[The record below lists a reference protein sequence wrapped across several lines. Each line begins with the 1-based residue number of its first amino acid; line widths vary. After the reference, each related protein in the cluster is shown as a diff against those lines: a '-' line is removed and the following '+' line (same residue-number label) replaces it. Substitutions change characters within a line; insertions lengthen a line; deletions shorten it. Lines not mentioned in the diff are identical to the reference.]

1 MIQVSDFIAMFAPS
15 SPKDIILIFKRRAF
29 LCPIGSIV
37 SKDIRLSIPIREYPF
52 FIDCILV
59 LWRDIGRRQPFLY
72 LYISITFSF
81 MPKNSVIC
89 NAGNNSTR
97 TATSAHETCTSLTS
111 FFKAHNFVKSKLLR
125 MFAAFTARTSVL
137 IYERRA
143 FLCPIGSVVSK
154 DIRLSIP
161 IREYPFFIDC
171 ILVLAGTGRRQPSLY
186 LNISNTFSLMARTD
200 VICNAVNNST
210 RTATSAHETGIR
222 FFILSLDSNTL
233 RYYTPFGKR
242 RRKLSDSAT
251 MRQAL
256 CNAMLSEYPGI
267 RRIKIK
273 DCGIRFYS
281 RVWMHSGRVIHHKAY
296 SLRNLAGIL
305 CEKVENQEIILS

>member
-89 NAGNNSTR
+89 NA
-97 TATSAHETCTSLTS
+97 
-111 FFKAHNFVKSKLLR
+111 
-125 MFAAFTARTSVL
+125 
-137 IYERRA
+137 
-143 FLCPIGSVVSK
+143 
-154 DIRLSIP
+154 
-161 IREYPFFIDC
+161 
-171 ILVLAGTGRRQPSLY
+171 
-186 LNISNTFSLMARTD
+186 
-200 VICNAVNNST
+200 VNNST

-242 RRKLSDSAT
+242 RRKSSDSAT
-251 MRQAL
+251 MRQSL

-273 DCGIRFYS
+273 DCGIRFYA

-305 CEKVENQEIILS
+305 CEKVENQEITLS

>member
-1 MIQVSDFIAMFAPS
+1 
-15 SPKDIILIFKRRAF
+15 
-29 LCPIGSIV
+29 
-37 SKDIRLSIPIREYPF
+37 
-52 FIDCILV
+52 
-59 LWRDIGRRQPFLY
+59 
-72 LYISITFSF
+72 
-81 MPKNSVIC
+81 
-89 NAGNNSTR
+89 
-97 TATSAHETCTSLTS
+97 
-111 FFKAHNFVKSKLLR
+111 

-137 IYERRA
+137 IYKRRA
-143 FLCPIGSVVSK
+143 FLCPIGSIVSK

-222 FFILSLDSNTL
+222 FFILSLDSDTL

-242 RRKLSDSAT
+242 RRKSSDSAT
-251 MRQAL
+251 MRQSL

-273 DCGIRFYS
+273 DCGIRFYA

-305 CEKVENQEIILS
+305 CEKVENQEITLS

>member
-89 NAGNNSTR
+89 NAVNNSTR

-111 FFKAHNFVKSKLLR
+111 FQTLETLIPQLHE
-125 MFAAFTARTSVL
+125 ARIRFRKNRVTGVFNITGRYTTMSAPTIEQLIDNVL
-137 IYERRA
+137 E
-143 FLCPIGSVVSK
+143 K
-154 DIRLSIP
+154 Q
-161 IREYPFFIDC
+161 REYRDYISESRKRKATQAPC
-171 ILVLAGTGRRQPSLY
+171 I
-186 LNISNTFSLMARTD
+186 
-200 VICNAVNNST
+200 
-210 RTATSAHETGIR
+210 
-222 FFILSLDSNTL
+222 
-233 RYYTPFGKR
+233 
-242 RRKLSDSAT
+242 
-251 MRQAL
+251 
-256 CNAMLSEYPGI
+256 
-267 RRIKIK
+267 
-273 DCGIRFYS
+273 
-281 RVWMHSGRVIHHKAY
+281 
-296 SLRNLAGIL
+296 
-305 CEKVENQEIILS
+305 

>member
-89 NAGNNSTR
+89 NAVNNSTR

-111 FFKAHNFVKSKLLR
+111 FFKAFNFVKSKLLR

-137 IYERRA
+137 IYKRRA
-143 FLCPIGSVVSK
+143 FLCPIGSIVSK

-186 LNISNTFSLMARTD
+186 LTFQ
-200 VICNAVNNST
+200 I
-210 RTATSAHETGIR
+210 H
-222 FFILSLDSNTL
+222 
-233 RYYTPFGKR
+233 
-242 RRKLSDSAT
+242 
-251 MRQAL
+251 
-256 CNAMLSEYPGI
+256 
-267 RRIKIK
+267 
-273 DCGIRFYS
+273 S
-281 RVWMHSGRVIHHKAY
+281 R
-296 SLRNLAGIL
+296 
-305 CEKVENQEIILS
+305 

>member
-72 LYISITFSF
+72 LYIS
-81 MPKNSVIC
+81 
-89 NAGNNSTR
+89 
-97 TATSAHETCTSLTS
+97 
-111 FFKAHNFVKSKLLR
+111 
-125 MFAAFTARTSVL
+125 
-137 IYERRA
+137 
-143 FLCPIGSVVSK
+143 
-154 DIRLSIP
+154 
-161 IREYPFFIDC
+161 
-171 ILVLAGTGRRQPSLY
+171 
-186 LNISNTFSLMARTD
+186 NTFSLMARTD

-242 RRKLSDSAT
+242 RRKSSDSAT
-251 MRQAL
+251 MRQSL

-273 DCGIRFYS
+273 DCGIRFYA

-305 CEKVENQEIILS
+305 CEKVENQEITLS

>member
-1 MIQVSDFIAMFAPS
+1 MFAMFKTKNTKQNIS
-15 SPKDIILIFKRRAF
+15 
-29 LCPIGSIV
+29 IGSIFYV
-37 SKDIRLSIPIREYPF
+37 VQEA
-52 FIDCILV
+52 CILQKYRAV
-59 LWRDIGRRQPFLY
+59 QIPAAVIDICQCSWSNLEGEQPFLHLY
-72 LYISITFSF
+72 LNFSLA
-81 MPKNSVIC
+81 MTKNNE
-89 NAGNNSTR
+89 NASMVNNSTR

-242 RRKLSDSAT
+242 RRKSSDSAT
-251 MRQAL
+251 MRQSL

-273 DCGIRFYS
+273 DCGIRFYA

-305 CEKVENQEIILS
+305 CEKVENQEITLS